1 VFNQE
6 SIEKSGGQTDTLET
20 LQTLIPS
27 YTVSRSANTTSDTF
41 VRAPQLRGLPADE
54 TLLLVDGHR
63 RHKSASV
70 QVDGYASQ
78 AADSATIP
86 SIALKTIEVLR
97 DGAAAQYGSDA
108 IAGVINYQLKDA
120 DHGVLWWSRAASS
133 MPGTA
138 RASWFRAISA

>member
-1 VFNQE
+1 
-6 SIEKSGGQTDTLET
+6 
-20 LQTLIPS
+20 
-27 YTVSRSANTTSDTF
+27 VSRSANTTSDTF